1 MKTYFV
7 LKDSHNNYWF
17 KIQEY
22 EYYVSSSTC
31 DSKKKMIKC
40 TTLKEAELEAIKII
54 EQNGTTDKVF
64 IEIMIIDE
72 EKNDCTQNTILCTKR
87 MFLEICL
94 TKVYK

>member
-31 DSKKKMIKC
+31 DSKKK
-40 TTLKEAELEAIKII
+40 
-54 EQNGTTDKVF
+54 
-64 IEIMIIDE
+64 
-72 EKNDCTQNTILCTKR
+72 
-87 MFLEICL
+87 
-94 TKVYK
+94 